1 MFSTKSR
8 KSELHYW
15 ILRIRI
21 TLITKFQL
29 KPTILIFGAKF
40 AQKGYFRSKTAK
52 VNSTIEFYLFKV
64 VQSFSLNWPIEILMN
79 WQFWFFIRKFVQTAY
94 FPSKTQKVHFCV
106 HPLSWLTIL
115 NFSAWR
121 PTDTAVFNVS
131 SRSSRRDKVF
141 YIFFKPVLIWIS

>member
-8 KSELHYW
+8 KSELHCW

-29 KPTILIFGAKF
+29 TPTILIFGAKL
-40 AQKGYFRSKTAK
+40 AQKGYFRSKTEK

-79 WQFWFFIRKFVQTAY
+79 WQFWFLSENL
-94 FPSKTQKVHFCV
+94 SKQGISRLKHKKCIFCV

-115 NFSAWR
+115 SFSAWR
-121 PTDTAVFNVS
+121 PTDTEVFNVS
-131 SRSSRRDKVF
+131 PPSSRRDKVF
-141 YIFFKPVLIWIS
+141 NIFFKPVLIWIS

>member
-8 KSELHYW
+8 KSELHCW

-40 AQKGYFRSKTAK
+40 AQKGYFRSKTEK

-64 VQSFSLNWPIEILMN
+64 VQSFSLNWPIEILMS
-79 WQFWFFIRKFVQTAY
+79 WQFWVFIRKFVLLVAETRY
-94 FPSKTQKVHFCV
+94 FTFFSTQFLFEFPK
-106 HPLSWLTIL
+106 
-115 NFSAWR
+115 
-121 PTDTAVFNVS
+121 S
-131 SRSSRRDKVF
+131 SLERKRKPFISESSSFWV
-141 YIFFKPVLIWIS
+141 IN